1 MDKFY
6 TLSLALENI
15 EARIPENNPQ
25 ADIAAASMVS
35 LFSLQSAL
43 AAGELLADRTPIAE
57 PAGKCG
63 CAPTEAF
70 SRVKFALL
78 SDYCREKE
86 PKLFLHRLN
95 SAMAS

>member
-6 TLSLALENI
+6 TLSPAPEYI
-15 EARIPENNPQ
+15 EARIPENSPQ

-43 AAGELLADRTPIAE
+43 VAGELLADRTPIAE

-63 CAPTEAF
+63 CAPTEVF
-70 SRVKFALL
+70 GRVNFALL
-78 SDYCREKE
+78 SDHCRKKG